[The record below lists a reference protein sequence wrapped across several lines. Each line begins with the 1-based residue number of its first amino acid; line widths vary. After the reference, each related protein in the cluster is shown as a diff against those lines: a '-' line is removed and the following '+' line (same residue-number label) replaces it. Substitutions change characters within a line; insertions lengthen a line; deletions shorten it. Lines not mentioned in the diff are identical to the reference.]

1 MKSNP
6 RTSGSSLGTDSGRK
20 FRRTHVLLVST
31 AHLVHDIYTG
41 FLPPL
46 LPLLVDR
53 LGIGYTVAG
62 LLSVLQRIPTLLNPL
77 IGALAERFSPR
88 RMIVGAIL
96 CTSLAM
102 SALGMA
108 PGPVALGGLL
118 LVSGISAA
126 VFHVPSP
133 VLIRRLAGERLGLG
147 MSLYMLGGE
156 IARTLGPL
164 VILAAVSLWGLAGTW
179 RVVLFGLVMGII
191 LSRGLGRA
199 VEGLSSSGHGRVPG
213 SPPGLK
219 AVRFFLL
226 VGGYLA
232 SRAGIKAALTIFL
245 PVYMR
250 RRGFSIWSAGISLS
264 VLQFSGAVGTY
275 CWGAWSDALGRHRT
289 LVLTGILTP
298 ILMAAFST
306 FPGVIGWCCLS
317 LLGFTLFAQGPVLLA
332 LVQDVGGRRPEF
344 FNSIYMTVNFSVN
357 ALAVLFLGW
366 GGDRLGMLTVVPFTA
381 IPAAAAVFFAWRLR
395 NYADDGI

>member
-1 MKSNP
+1 MKSNT
-6 RTSGSSLGTDSGRK
+6 RTAGGPGETGSPRK
-20 FRRTHVLLVST
+20 FRRTPVLLVSG

-46 LPLLVDR
+46 LPLLLDR
-53 LGIGYTVAG
+53 LGIGYAVAG
-62 LLSVLQRIPTLLNPL
+62 LLSVLQRVPTLLNPL

-88 RMIVGAIL
+88 RMIVGSIL
-96 CTSLAM
+96 CTSLVM

-108 PGPVALGGLL
+108 PGPVVLGGLL

-133 VLIRRLAGERLGLG
+133 VMIRRLAGERMGLG

-164 VILAAVSLWGLAGTW
+164 VILAAVSFWGLNGTW
-179 RVVLFGLVMGII
+179 RVVFFGLVMAVV

-199 VEGLSSSGHGRVPG
+199 AKNLPSSGYGRVPG
-213 SPPGLK
+213 TPPARK
-219 AVRFFLL
+219 AVRFFFL

-275 CWGAWSDALGRHRT
+275 CWGAWSDALGRYRT

-298 ILMAAFST
+298 ILMAAFSA

-344 FNSIYMTVNFSVN
+344 FNSIYMTVNFSIN
-357 ALAVLFLGW
+357 ALAVLVLGW
-366 GGDRLGMLTVVPFTA
+366 GGDKLGMLRVVPFTA
-381 IPAAAAVFFAWRLR
+381 IPAAAAAFFAWRLR
-395 NYADDGI
+395 KYAADGI